1 MDLGSGPCN
10 NNYHCAAKIKH
21 DCVNKLADSN
31 TTKARSAT
39 HFATNR
45 IIRAAWDAII
55 IRVQLRMC
63 QFFLFPRKTALKTL
77 GSQLSL
83 QYDFYQT
90 QCRVKV
96 VIDIYR
102 SLTLLSLKSP
112 PQ

>member
-1 MDLGSGPCN
+1 MSLKRACLCKDCEFTYTTDAIVHTDMDLGSGPCN
-10 NNYHCAAKIKH
+10 NSYHCAAKIKH

-63 QFFLFPRKTALKTL
+63 QFFFISKKNCLENSWVT
-77 GSQLSL
+77 
-83 QYDFYQT
+83 T
-90 QCRVKV
+90 QFA
-96 VIDIYR
+96 I
-102 SLTLLSLKSP
+102 
-112 PQ
+112 